1 MSTVVIMGLV
11 GNLKGQ
17 TFDQSCMFPLY
28 SGPMLPVK
36 LSKDGSYGNGP
47 NGINIPL
54 VNGLDT
60 SDLDISETRE
70 ISTSALNGDTTQNP
84 PDEPLLD
91 DEIKLTEESNA
102 DMGVAME
109 TESLAARCCEY
120 IPKSQRTRKQD
131 APFIIRHITLPLEK
145 GSTDSICLDH
155 DYCSTVVTI
164 HTTPSHTP
172 SISRESSVP
181 NSDISRLRSEA
192 SSPQVLTTN
201 LDKCLHLAVRNIP
214 LCGRV
219 SPSEGFHLP
228 AASLAQFQNWP
239 VGRRRASEWMRAVAV
254 RHHVERQLRI
264 PAVLTTKQV
273 SYVVDV

>member
-1 MSTVVIMGLV
+1 MTSLSTFSLHTGSV
-11 GNLKGQ
+11 
-17 TFDQSCMFPLY
+17 
-28 SGPMLPVK
+28 LPVK
-36 LSKDGSYGNGP
+36 LSKDGSYGSGP

-54 VNGLDT
+54 VNGLDPG
-60 SDLDISETRE
+60 DLDISETRE
-70 ISTSALNGDTTQNP
+70 VSTTGLNGDATQNP
-84 PDEPLLD
+84 PDETLLD
-91 DEIKLTEESNA
+91 DEIKLTEEGNA
-102 DMGVAME
+102 EMDVAME

-120 IPKSQRTRKQD
+120 VPKSQRNSKPD

-181 NSDISRLRSEA
+181 NSDVSRLRSEA

-201 LDKCLHLAVRNIP
+201 LDKCLHLALRNIP
-214 LCGRV
+214 LCGRA

-228 AASLAQFQNWP
+228 AMSLAQFQSWP

-273 SYVVDV
+273 SYIIAV